1 MTGQGSLD
9 GLRGLHQDLIA
20 LDQSRLRNI
29 DRLWA
34 DLESRVVEFRKLL
47 DKPPKNEGSRKTLLA
62 GMRTSIL
69 AISDL
74 GKEFLVDPCVE

>member
-1 MTGQGSLD
+1 MTDQGSLD

-47 DKPPKNEGSRKTLLA
+47 DKSPRNEGSRKTLLA
-62 GMRTSIL
+62 GMRTSL
-69 AISDL
+69 FAINDL
-74 GKEFLVDPCVE
+74 RKDF